1 MAQRILPR
9 REAGPGPPTRNNAP
23 HEATKGCGR
32 SSTHWAPDTAACV
45 QNAAHARPRPP
56 GAGLCRAA
64 KDSTSQ
70 TVSTVGAPLSAAA
83 QGTGPGQAR
92 HFRLWGWEPGR
103 GFTAHSL
110 LWPCNLGQGLP
121 GPCNLRGEAT
131 ASGKHCLWDEAGNQV
146 AWGTLGQGRSELG
159 CHRRLAGRGRIRA
172 AGREVE
178 GGWGGTGALTQR
190 ARSDHG
196 ENACLAKPEED
207 RVVGRRGE
215 DGGLA
220 QVPDALL
227 PLQGSNLRPRLKLP
241 RTWARRNKAQGLRDR
256 AEGAG
261 CTLTRAFWERADSQV
276 ARSF

>member
-23 HEATKGCGR
+23 REATKGCGR
-32 SSTHWAPDTAACV
+32 SSTHCCTHWAPDTAACV

-64 KDSTSQ
+64 RDSTSQ
-70 TVSTVGAPLSAAA
+70 TVSTVGAPLSGPA

-92 HFRLWGWEPGR
+92 HFRLRGWEPGR
-103 GFTAHSL
+103 DFTAHSL

-131 ASGKHCLWDEAGNQV
+131 ASGKHCLWDEPGNQV

-159 CHRRLAGRGRIRA
+159 CHGRLAGRGRIRA

-178 GGWGGTGALTQR
+178 GGGDWCA
-190 ARSDHG
+190 D
-196 ENACLAKPEED
+196 AKSLLGP
-207 RVVGRRGE
+207 RGE
-215 DGGLA
+215 RLLAEARERQGGGA
-220 QVPDALL
+220 AGGGW
-227 PLQGSNLRPRLKLP
+227 GSGSG
-241 RTWARRNKAQGLRDR
+241 ARRPAASAGL
-256 AEGAG
+256 
-261 CTLTRAFWERADSQV
+261 
-276 ARSF
+276 